1 MQAALRHEGEQA
13 HRLEGDRLATG
24 VGAGDDERGKILPEP
39 QIAGHHLVR
48 INKGMTAAHDLEV
61 PARVHLGQAG
71 AHLPCQKPLGEGK
84 VQMRQQLDIGE
95 DAVRMRG
102 DLIGQGL

>member
-1 MQAALRHEGEQA
+1 
-13 HRLEGDRLATG
+13 
-24 VGAGDDERGKILPEP
+24 
-39 QIAGHHLVR
+39 
-48 INKGMTAAHDLEV
+48 MTAAHDLEV
-61 PARVHLGQAG
+61 AARVHLGQAG